1 MMSFCPFDRF
11 KLKNLVM
18 AETIG
23 YCFSENTL
31 VAKDKAIDIMYIL
44 YTY

>member
-1 MMSFCPFDRF
+1 MSFCPFDRF
-11 KLKNLVM
+11 KLKNLEM

-23 YCFSENTL
+23 LYCFSENTL
-31 VAKDKAIDIMYIL
+31 VAKDEAIDIMYIL